1 MGLFL
6 PTYHPVPARQTEGQM
21 KIAEIKQGDKLTS
34 QGIPT
39 HFEVVKVNRLTV
51 RVRNIANGDTFSASP
66 ALFNGKAEE
75 N

>member
-1 MGLFL
+1 MQI
-6 PTYHPVPARQTEGQM
+6 T
-21 KIAEIKQGDKLTS
+21 EIKQGDKLTS

-51 RVRNIANGDTFSASP
+51 RVRNLANGDTFSTSP
-66 ALFNGKAEE
+66 AVFDGKVEE